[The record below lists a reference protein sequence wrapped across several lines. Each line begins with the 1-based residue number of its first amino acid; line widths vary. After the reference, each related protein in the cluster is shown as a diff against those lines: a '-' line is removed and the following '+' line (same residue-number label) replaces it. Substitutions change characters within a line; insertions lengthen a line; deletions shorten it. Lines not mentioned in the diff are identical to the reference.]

1 MRQLKPAILAFIII
15 LAIPFTLFAQDAKD
29 YIRKGN
35 EQYIK
40 EKFNEAEIN
49 YRKSLELD
57 NKSHKAVFNLG
68 DALYKQE
75 QYDKAAQE
83 FVSIANQKIDD
94 ETTSKAYHNLGNSFF
109 KSKKLQESIDAY
121 KNSLRLNPKD
131 MDTKYNLEYARRLLQ
146 QQQQQKNQDKNK
158 DQNKQD
164 KKNQQNQDKQ
174 NKDKQ
179 NQDKKDQKNQQQQ
192 NQDNNTDQDKQEKNQ
207 KQQGSKEQKISK
219 KDAER
224 ILQALMQE
232 EKKLQKKLKKK
243 VKGVRGKV
251 EKEW

>member
-1 MRQLKPAILAFIII
+1 MRSLAILII
-15 LAIPFTLFAQDAKD
+15 LIIPFVLHAEDARD

-35 EQYIK
+35 EQYKK

-49 YRKSLELD
+49 YRKSLEQD

-94 ETTSKAYHNLGNSFF
+94 ETTAMAYHNLGNSLL
-109 KSKKLQESIDAY
+109 KSKKLHESVDAY

-131 MDTKYNLEYARRLLQ
+131 MDTKYNLEYVRRLM
-146 QQQQQKNQDKNK
+146 QQQQQKQDQNK

-164 KKNQQNQDKQ
+164 KKDQ
-174 NKDKQ
+174 Q
-179 NQDKKDQKNQQQQ
+179 NQDKKDQQNQDKKDQQQQ
-192 NQDNNTDQDKQEKNQ
+192 NQEKQNQKKNQ

>member
-1 MRQLKPAILAFIII
+1 MRQLKLTILAIIII

-35 EQYIK
+35 KQYSK

-49 YRKSLELD
+49 YRKSLEHD

-83 FVSIANQKIDD
+83 FISIANQKIDD
-94 ETTSKAYHNLGNSFF
+94 ETTAMAYHNLGNSLL
-109 KSKKLQESIDAY
+109 KSQKLQESIDAY

-131 MDTKYNLEYARRLLQ
+131 METKYNLEYVKRLLQ

-179 NQDKKDQKNQQQQ
+179 NQDKKDQKDQQQQ
-192 NQDNNTDQDKQEKNQ
+192 NQEKQNQEKNQ
-207 KQQGSKEQKISK
+207 KQQSVKEQKISK

>member
-40 EKFNEAEIN
+40 EKFNGAEIN

-158 DQNKQD
+158 DQ
-164 KKNQQNQDKQ
+164 
-174 NKDKQ
+174 
-179 NQDKKDQKNQQQQ
+179 
-192 NQDNNTDQDKQEKNQ
+192 DKQEKNQ